1 LLENS
6 NRLLYYG
13 FMIQQAEMASMHCT
27 TCKIECRSFG
37 RHRNGLRRFRCGS
50 CKRTYTEA
58 HAPRTDTNPLGVLRM
73 PMEKAVLA
81 LQLLVE
87 GSSVRTTER
96 ITGLHR
102 DTILRLLVHAGEK
115 CQALMGRMIVN
126 VPVKQVQCDEIW
138 GYVGKKE
145 KNKTVEEKNND
156 ALGDAYCFVAIE
168 RHTKLILNFALGRR
182 NQLTTDVFIEGLR
195 HATAPKPFQLTTDGF
210 TPYLSAIDNT
220 LSDRVD
226 YAVLVKQYAEKP
238 EPEKRYSPA
247 ECIGCKKQAVIGN
260 PDPAMIST
268 SHIERSNLTMR
279 TQVKRLARLTLS
291 FSKKWDN
298 LWYAIALHFAYYNF
312 CRIHK
317 TLRVTPAMESNL
329 TDHVWTVAELLG

>member
-1 LLENS
+1 MNC
-6 NRLLYYG
+6 
-13 FMIQQAEMASMHCT
+13 ASCQT
-27 TCKIECRSFG
+27 ECRSFG

-50 CKRTYTEA
+50 CKKTYTEP
-58 HAPRTDTNPLGVLRM
+58 HRPRLETNPLGAMRI
-73 PMEKAVLA
+73 PEAKAVLA

-115 CQALMGRMIVN
+115 CAALMGRLIVN

-145 KNKTVEEKNND
+145 KNKTIEEANND
-156 ALGDAYCFVAIE
+156 GLGDAYCFVAIE

-182 NQLTTDVFIEGLR
+182 TQETTNVFIEGLR
-195 HATAPKPFQLTTDGF
+195 YATAKQPFQLTTDGF
-210 TPYLSAIDNT
+210 LPYVGAIDAT

-226 YAVLVKQYAEKP
+226 YAQIVKQYAESGD
-238 EPEKRYSPA
+238 PEKRYSPA
-247 ECIGCKKQAVIGN
+247 VCIGCKKRAIIGD

-279 TQVKRLARLTLS
+279 TQIKRLARLTLS
-291 FSKKWDN
+291 FSKKWEN
-298 LWYAIALHFAYYNF
+298 LWYAIALHFAYYNL
-312 CRIHK
+312 CRIHSS
-317 TLRVTPAMESNL
+317 LRVTPAMESNL
-329 TDHVWTVAELLG
+329 TDHVWTIAELLS